1 MPRMFNFS
9 AGPAMLPTA
18 VIKRAQKEMLD
29 WNGSGMSVMEM
40 SHRGK
45 EYMSIVARAEQ
56 DLRDVMAIPDNY
68 KVLFLQ
74 GGASSQF
81 AMIPLNLLG
90 DKDSADYINTGMWS
104 KKAIAEAKR
113 YCKVNVVADTSDN
126 GFTTVPRQEEL
137 KLNPDA
143 AYVHY
148 TPNETIGGV
157 EFDYIPETNG
167 VPLIADLSSTIL
179 SRPIDV
185 SKFAMIY
192 AGAQKNIGPAG
203 LAIIII
209 RDDLLGKA
217 ADITPAMFN
226 YTTHAENDSMYNT
239 PATYSWYVAG
249 LVFEWIKDQGGLT
262 AIGKVNQRK
271 AEKLYAVIDNS
282 DFYGSPV
289 AVNGRS
295 WMNVPFTLADAN
307 LDAAFLEGAAK
318 RGLITLKG
326 HRSVGGMRASIYNAM
341 PEEGVDALVSFMK
354 DFEAQQA
361 Q

>member
-1 MPRMFNFS
+1 MARKFNFS

-18 VIKRAQKEMLD
+18 VIERAQQEMLD

-45 EYMSIVARAEQ
+45 EYMSIAAKAEK
-56 DLRDVMAIPDNY
+56 DLREVMNIPDNY

-81 AMIPLNLLG
+81 AAIPLNLMG
-90 DKDSADYINTGMWS
+90 DKTSADYLNTGMWS
-104 KKAIAEAKR
+104 KKAIAEARR
-113 YCKVNVVADTSDN
+113 YINVNIAADTSEG
-126 GFTTVPRQEEL
+126 GFTSVPTQAEL

-157 EFDYIPETNG
+157 EFDYIPETG
-167 VPLIADLSSTIL
+167 DVPLVADMSSTIL

-185 SKFAMIY
+185 TKFGMIY

-203 LAIIII
+203 LTIVII

-217 ADITPAMFN
+217 SDICPTMFN
-226 YTTHAENDSMYNT
+226 YATQAENDSMYNT

-249 LVFEWIKDQGGLT
+249 LVFEWIKEQGGLEGM
-262 AIGKVNQRK
+262 AAVNKRK
-271 AEKLYAVIDNS
+271 ADKLYAVIDGS

-289 AVNGRS
+289 ALNARS
-295 WMNVPFTLADAN
+295 WMNVPFTLADAD
-307 LDAAFLEGAAK
+307 LDADFLKGASAK
-318 RGLITLKG
+318 GLITLKG

-341 PEEGVDALVSFMK
+341 PEAGVDALVAYMQE
-354 DFEAQQA
+354 FEKNH
-361 Q
+361 

>member
-1 MPRMFNFS
+1 
-9 AGPAMLPTA
+9 MLPTA
-18 VIKRAQKEMLD
+18 VIERAQQEMLD
-29 WNGSGMSVMEM
+29 WNGSGMSTMEM

-45 EYMSIVARAEQ
+45 EYMSIAGKAEQ

-90 DKDSADYINTGMWS
+90 DKTSADYLNTGMWS

-113 YCKVNVVADTSDN
+113 YCNVNIAADTSGD
-126 GFTTVPRQEEL
+126 GFTSVPTQAEL

-157 EFDYIPETNG
+157 EFDYIPETG
-167 VPLIADLSSTIL
+167 DVPLIADMSSTIL

-185 SKFAMIY
+185 SKFGMIY

-203 LAIIII
+203 LTIVII

-217 ADITPAMFN
+217 SKITPTMFN
-226 YTTHAENDSMYNT
+226 YATHAENDSMYNT
-239 PATYSWYVAG
+239 PSTYSWYMAG
-249 LVFEWIKDQGGLT
+249 LVFEWIKVQGGLE
-262 AIGKVNQRK
+262 AMAEVNKRK
-271 AEKLYAVIDNS
+271 ADKLYAAIDGS

-289 AVNGRS
+289 AINGRS
-295 WMNVPFTLADAN
+295 WMNVPFTLANAD
-307 LDAAFLEGAAK
+307 LDADFLAGAAEK
-318 RGLITLKG
+318 GLITLKG

-341 PEEGVDALVSFMK
+341 PEEGVDALVAYMK
-354 DFEAQQA
+354 EFESNQG
-361 Q
+361 

>member
-1 MPRMFNFS
+1 MARMFNFS

-18 VIKRAQKEMLD
+18 VIKRAQQEMLD

-45 EYMSIVARAEQ
+45 EYMSIASKAEQ
-56 DLRDVMAIPDNY
+56 DLRDIMDIPDNY

-74 GGASSQF
+74 GGASMQF
-81 AMIPLNLLG
+81 AAIPLNLLG
-90 DKDSADYINTGMWS
+90 DKKSADYLNTGMWS

-113 YCKVNVVADTSDN
+113 YCDVNVAADTSDN
-126 GFTTVPRQEEL
+126 GFTTVPSQAEL
-137 KLNPDA
+137 KLDPNA
-143 AYVHY
+143 AFVHY

-157 EFDYIPETNG
+157 EFDYIPETG
-167 VPLIADLSSTIL
+167 DVPLIADMSSTIL

-203 LAIIII
+203 LCIVII
-209 RDDLLGKA
+209 REDLLGKA
-217 ADITPAMFN
+217 SAQTPALLN
-226 YTTHAENDSMYNT
+226 YEIHATNDSMYNT
-239 PATYSWYVAG
+239 PPTYSWYMAG
-249 LVFEWIKDQGGLT
+249 LVFEWIKEQGGLK
-262 AIGKVNQRK
+262 AMGEVNQRK

-289 AVNGRS
+289 TKNGRS
-295 WMNVPFTLADAN
+295 WMNVPFTLADAG
-307 LDAAFLEGAAK
+307 LDADFLKGAAEN
-318 RGLITLKG
+318 GLITLKG

-341 PEEGVDALVSFMK
+341 PEEGVDALVSFMQS
-354 DFEAQQA
+354 FEKQQG
-361 Q
+361 

>member
-1 MPRMFNFS
+1 MTRHYNFS

-18 VIKRAQKEMLD
+18 VIERAQQEMLD
-29 WNGSGMSVMEM
+29 WHGSGMSVMEM

-45 EYMSIVARAEQ
+45 EYMSIAAKAEK
-56 DLRDVMAIPDNY
+56 DLRDVMSIPDNY

-74 GGASSQF
+74 GGASAQF

-90 DKDSADYINTGMWS
+90 EKKSADYLNTGMWS

-113 YCKVNVVADTSDN
+113 YCTVNIVADTSGD
-126 GFTTVPRQEEL
+126 GFTSVPTQAEL

-167 VPLIADLSSTIL
+167 VPLIADMSSTIL

-203 LAIIII
+203 LTIVII

-217 ADITPAMFN
+217 SESTPAVFN
-226 YTTHAENDSMYNT
+226 YATHADNDSMYNT
-239 PATYSWYVAG
+239 PPTYGWYMAG
-249 LVFEWIKDQGGLT
+249 LVFEWIKEQGGLE
-262 AIGKVNQRK
+262 AIGKINQRK
-271 AEKLYAVIDNS
+271 AEKLYAVIDGS
-282 DFYGSPV
+282 EFYGSPV
-289 AVNGRS
+289 AINGRS
-295 WMNVPFTLADAN
+295 WMNVPFTLADAD
-307 LDAAFLEGAAK
+307 LDAVFLKGAAE
-318 RGLITLKG
+318 RGLVTLKG

-341 PEEGVDALVSFMK
+341 PEAGVDALVSYMH
-354 DFEAQQA
+354 DFAKSQG
-361 Q
+361 

>member
-1 MPRMFNFS
+1 MARKFNFS

-18 VIKRAQKEMLD
+18 VIERAQQELLE

-45 EYMSIVARAEQ
+45 EYMSIAAKAEK
-56 DLRDVMAIPDNY
+56 DLREVMSIPDNY

-81 AMIPLNLLG
+81 AMIPLNLMG
-90 DKDSADYINTGMWS
+90 DKTSADYMNTGMWS

-113 YCKVNVVADTSDN
+113 YCNVNIAADTSEG
-126 GFTTVPRQEEL
+126 GFTSVPTQAEL
-137 KLNPDA
+137 KLDPDA

-157 EFDYIPETNG
+157 EFDYIPETG
-167 VPLIADLSSTIL
+167 DVPLVADMSSTIL
-179 SRPIDV
+179 SRPLDV
-185 SKFAMIY
+185 SRFGMIY

-203 LAIIII
+203 LTIVII

-217 ADITPAMFN
+217 SSITPTMFN
-226 YTTHAENDSMYNT
+226 YAIHAENDSMYNT

-249 LVFEWIKDQGGLT
+249 LVFEWIREQGGLT
-262 AIGKVNQRK
+262 AMATVNRRK
-271 AEKLYAVIDNS
+271 ADKLYAAIDAT

-289 AVNGRS
+289 AINARS
-295 WMNVPFTLADAN
+295 WMNVPFTLADAE
-307 LDAAFLEGAAK
+307 LDAAFLAGATE
-318 RGLITLKG
+318 RGLVTLKG

-341 PEEGVDALVSFMK
+341 PEAGVDALVTWMQE
-354 DFEAQQA
+354 FESNPG
-361 Q
+361 

>member
-1 MPRMFNFS
+1 MTRLFNFS

-18 VIKRAQKEMLD
+18 VIERAQAEMLD

-45 EYMSIVARAEQ
+45 EYMSIAAKAEQ

-74 GGASSQF
+74 GGASMQF
-81 AMIPLNLLG
+81 AAIPLNLLG

-113 YCKVNVVADTSDN
+113 YCTVNLAADTSDG
-126 GFTTVPRQEEL
+126 GFTTAPAQDEL

-157 EFDYIPETNG
+157 EFDYIPETG
-167 VPLIADLSSTIL
+167 DVPLIADMSSTIL

-203 LAIIII
+203 LCIVII

-217 ADITPAMFN
+217 SAQTPAMLN
-226 YTTHAENDSMYNT
+226 YQTHADNDSMYNT
-239 PATYSWYVAG
+239 PATYSWYMAG
-249 LVFEWIKDQGGLT
+249 LVFAWLKDNGGL
-262 AIGKVNQRK
+262 AAMGDINARK
-271 AEKLYAVIDNS
+271 AEKLYAAIDES
-282 DFYGSPV
+282 DFYANPV
-289 AVNGRS
+289 AKHNRS
-295 WMNVPFTLADAN
+295 WMNVPFTLKDAS
-307 LDAAFLEGAAK
+307 LDADFLQGAAEQ
-318 RGLITLKG
+318 GLITLKG

-341 PEEGVDALVSFMK
+341 PEEGVDALVAFMK
-354 DFEAQQA
+354 AFESNQA
-361 Q
+361 

>member
-1 MPRMFNFS
+1 MARKFNFS

-18 VIKRAQKEMLD
+18 VIERAQQEMLD

-45 EYMSIVARAEQ
+45 EYMSIAAKAEA
-56 DLRDVMAIPDNY
+56 DLREVMSIPDNY

-81 AMIPLNLLG
+81 AAIPLNLLG
-90 DKDSADYINTGMWS
+90 DKDTADYLNTGMWS

-113 YCKVNVVADTSDN
+113 YCNVNVAADTSGD
-126 GFTTVPRQEEL
+126 GFTSVPTQAEL
-137 KLNPDA
+137 KLDPNA

-157 EFDYIPETNG
+157 EFDYIPETG
-167 VPLIADLSSTIL
+167 DVPLIADMSSTIL

-203 LAIIII
+203 LTIVII

-217 ADITPAMFN
+217 SSVCPTMFN
-226 YTTHAENDSMYNT
+226 YTTHVENDSMYNT
-239 PATYSWYVAG
+239 PATYAWYMAG
-249 LVFEWIKDQGGLT
+249 LVFEWIKEQGGLQ
-262 AIGKVNQRK
+262 AMGEINKRK
-271 AEKLYAVIDNS
+271 ADKLYAAIDAT

-289 AVNGRS
+289 ALNGRS
-295 WMNVPFTLADAN
+295 WMNVPFTLADAD
-307 LDAAFLEGAAK
+307 LDAAFLKGASEK
-318 RGLITLKG
+318 GLVTLKG

-341 PEEGVDALVSFMK
+341 PEAGVDALVAFMQE
-354 DFEAQQA
+354 FAA
-361 Q
+361 SHG

>member
-1 MPRMFNFS
+1 MARKFNFS

-18 VIKRAQKEMLD
+18 VIERAQAEMAE

-45 EYMSIVARAEQ
+45 EYMSIATKAES
-56 DLRDVMAIPDNY
+56 DLREVMAIPDNY

-90 DKDSADYINTGMWS
+90 DKKSADYLNTGMWS

-113 YCKVNVVADTSDN
+113 YCNVNVAADTSGD
-126 GFTTVPRQEEL
+126 GFTTVPTQESL

-157 EFDYIPETNG
+157 EFDYIPETG
-167 VPLIADLSSTIL
+167 AVPLIADMSSTIL

-185 SKFAMIY
+185 SKFGMIY

-203 LAIIII
+203 LTIVII

-217 ADITPAMFN
+217 SEITPTMFN
-226 YTTHAENDSMYNT
+226 YAVHAENDSMYNT
-239 PATYSWYVAG
+239 PTTYSWYMAG
-249 LVFEWIKDQGGLT
+249 LVFEWIKEQGGLE
-262 AIGKVNQRK
+262 AVAVINKRK
-271 AEKLYAVIDNS
+271 ADKLYAAIDAS

-289 AVNGRS
+289 AKNGRS
-295 WMNVPFTLADAN
+295 WMNVPFTLANAD
-307 LDAAFLEGAAK
+307 LDGAFLAGASEK
-318 RGLITLKG
+318 GLITLKG

-341 PEEGVDALVSFMK
+341 PEEGVDALVAFMK
-354 DFEAQQA
+354 EFESNQG
-361 Q
+361 

>member
-1 MPRMFNFS
+1 MTRHYNFS

-18 VIKRAQKEMLD
+18 VIERAQQEMLD
-29 WNGSGMSVMEM
+29 WHGSGMSVMEM

-45 EYMSIVARAEQ
+45 EYMSIADKAEK
-56 DLRDVMAIPDNY
+56 DLRDVMSIPDNY

-74 GGASSQF
+74 GGASAQF
-81 AMIPLNLLG
+81 TMIPLNLLG
-90 DKDSADYINTGMWS
+90 DKDSADYINTGVWS

-113 YCKVNVVADTSDN
+113 YCTVNVVADTSEG
-126 GFTTVPRQEEL
+126 GFSTVPTQESL
-137 KLNPDA
+137 QLNPDA

-157 EFDYIPETNG
+157 EFDYIPETG
-167 VPLIADLSSTIL
+167 DVPLIADMSSTIL

-185 SKFAMIY
+185 SKFGMIY

-203 LAIIII
+203 LCIVII
-209 RDDLLGKA
+209 REDLLGKA
-217 ADITPAMFN
+217 SASTPAVFN
-226 YTTHAENDSMYNT
+226 LETQASNDSMYNT

-249 LVFEWIKDQGGLT
+249 LVFEWIKEQGGL
-262 AIGKVNQRK
+262 AAMGEINQRK
-271 AEKLYAVIDNS
+271 AEKLYAVIDGG

-289 AVNGRS
+289 AKNGRS
-295 WMNVPFTLADAN
+295 WMNVPFTLPDADM
-307 LDAAFLEGAAK
+307 DAAFLKGAAE

-341 PEEGVDALVSFMK
+341 PEAGVDALVSYMH
-354 DFEAQQA
+354 DFAKSQG
-361 Q
+361 